1 MRTLMPVWDSSGES
15 RLKGN
20 FLEAP
25 GAPEVQEVLAD
36 PLSLLRRPD
45 PLDLLVLRRQDHLYR
60 PLLPQDPEVLGA
72 LLALLAPE
80 TNRKHSTRASS
91 PKPRA
96 TIFFA

>member
-60 PLLPQDPEVLGA
+60 PLLPQDPEVPE
-72 LLALLAPE
+72 ALLAPE
-80 TNRKHSTRASS
+80 TNRNHSTRASS